1 MRQMFHITVSLVA
14 VALSAAPA
22 VAQVTPPPPVPLLA
36 PLLLQSTA
44 LAGTDCLQPLNAST
58 VQGAAIVRA
67 TCKAAPEQLW
77 IMTEVGNGSL
87 HLMNVHSGLCLDA
100 RGSATSGTPVQQWTC
115 NQISNENW
123 EPNGPAYT
131 VSFTSRVSGTDKY
144 CLDVN
149 DNGPS
154 AQIYG
159 CNGTPSQIWKINAP
173 DFVVVPNV
181 VGLNAAAAA
190 NKVYQYGLVPIEEP
204 PTSPTD
210 ALCTSKTQ
218 NLVVVELPGAG
229 SIEEAKGVNGNK
241 TGVTLTVCGLM
252 AQTRSASVR

>member
-1 MRQMFHITVSLVA
+1 MRKMLRIAESLVA
-14 VALSAAPA
+14 VALLAAPA
-22 VAQVTPPPPVPLLA
+22 ASQVIPPPPESLIA
-36 PLLLQSTA
+36 PLMLRSTA
-44 LAGTDCLQPLNAST
+44 LAGTDCLQPINAST
-58 VQGAAIVRA
+58 AQGAAIVRV

-77 IMTEVGNGSL
+77 IMTEVGNGNL

-123 EPNGPAYT
+123 ELNGPAFI
-131 VSFTSRVSGTDKY
+131 VSFTSRVSGTKKY

-159 CNGTPSQIWKINAP
+159 CNGTPSQIWNINAP
-173 DFVVVPNV
+173 PFVVVPNV
-181 VGLNAAAAA
+181 VGLDAATAA
-190 NKVYQYGLVPIEEP
+190 NKVYQYGLIPIEEP

-210 ALCTSKTQ
+210 ALCTSKSQ
-218 NLVVVELPGAG
+218 NDVIVELPEAG
-229 SIEEAKGVNGNK
+229 SLQEAKGLNGKK
-241 TGVTLTVCGLM
+241 TGVTLTVCGLKP
-252 AQTRSASVR
+252 